1 MTIQTSNA
9 ILVCYNLHATSP
21 ACVSS
26 KFMEKEVAMALD
38 ISAIYAEHSKFVYNI
53 ALRMLYDRD
62 DAQDITQEVFIKLQ
76 DKLATF
82 NGDSALR
89 TFIYRMT
96 VNSSIDLI
104 RHRQSQS
111 GRAEKSMEGKSG
123 HVTHAYDNTM
133 LLDSLLETLPPDHR
147 AALLLFEIGGFP
159 QKEIAVMLNTNAGTV
174 KSRISRSISKMSEL
188 LKKEA

>member
-1 MTIQTSNA
+1 
-9 ILVCYNLHATSP
+9 
-21 ACVSS
+21 
-26 KFMEKEVAMALD
+26 MALD

-53 ALRMLYDRD
+53 ALRMMCDRD

-82 NGDSALR
+82 NGDSALK

-111 GRAEKSMEGKSG
+111 GRAERSMEGKSG

-147 AALLLFEIGGFP
+147 AALLLFEIGGFS
-159 QKEIAVMLNTNAGTV
+159 QKEIAAMLNTNAGTV
-174 KSRISRSISKMSEL
+174 KSRISRSISKMSES